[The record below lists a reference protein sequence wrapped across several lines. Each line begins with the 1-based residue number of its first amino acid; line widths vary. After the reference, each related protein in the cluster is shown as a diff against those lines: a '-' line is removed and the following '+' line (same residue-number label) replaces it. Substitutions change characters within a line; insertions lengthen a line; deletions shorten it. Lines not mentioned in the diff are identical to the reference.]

1 MEDTGVI
8 DIGPDEALFVNNKVD
23 DAKNKQVNAYEKV
36 HNKSD
41 APEANSI
48 VASLGSDHNGRT
60 DTHQTY
66 VKKNISTHKNHRNI
80 LNDRLNST
88 SEDTFFSST
97 LPQSTYP
104 SYSEYEDGVVSYD
117 YPEYQVGDQ
126 VVSLPYDFS
135 GLQFSQL
142 SEHPRVWNSQ
152 DAFLEQVGLKL
163 YMFIPAGI
171 AGILL
176 GVFLWIIAMIILRAF
191 GVAKKAVIRFIQK
204 ENSEDFEMG
213 PSNNS
218 DVTNIH
224 PESKQMHSDF
234 INSVRVSQLTAN
246 EKESIQ
252 KDCIQKRLTE
262 KTVLSPSTQS
272 SPVSLSS
279 GIGTSER
286 ESGDERDSLTSCKEL
301 HHFRDSGRTFRT
313 RTVSEPGSREAYQ
326 TELWHEKSCRRNS
339 D

>member
-23 DAKNKQVNAYEKV
+23 DAKNKQAHKKV

-48 VASLGSDHNGRT
+48 VGSLGSVHNERT
-60 DTHQTY
+60 DTDQTY
-66 VKKNISTHKNHRNI
+66 VKQNISTHKNH
-80 LNDRLNST
+80 LNSLNEHLNST
-88 SEDTFFSST
+88 SEETFFSST
-97 LPQSTYP
+97 LPEPIYP
-104 SYSEYEDGVVSYD
+104 SYSEYESYD
-117 YPEYQVGDQ
+117 YQEYHQVGDQ

-176 GVFLWIIAMIILRAF
+176 GVFLWIIAMIILRAY
-191 GVAKKAVIRFIQK
+191 GVAKKAVLRFIQK
-204 ENSEDFEMG
+204 ENPQDFEMG
-213 PSNNS
+213 PSNKS
-218 DVTNIH
+218 DMTKIH
-224 PESKQMHSDF
+224 PESKQMQSDY
-234 INSVRVSQLTAN
+234 IDSARVSQWTAN

-252 KDCIQKRLTE
+252 KDCIQKRLTGR
-262 KTVLSPSTQS
+262 TVISPSTQS

-286 ESGDERDSLTSCKEL
+286 ESGDERDSLSSCKEL
-301 HHFRDSGRTFRT
+301 QYFGGARGTLRT
-313 RTVSEPGSREAYQ
+313 RTVSEPGNRGPDP
-326 TELWHEKSCRRNS
+326 TECWHEKSCRRNS

>member
-1 MEDTGVI
+1 M
-8 DIGPDEALFVNNKVD
+8 
-23 DAKNKQVNAYEKV
+23 
-36 HNKSD
+36 
-41 APEANSI
+41 
-48 VASLGSDHNGRT
+48 
-60 DTHQTY
+60 
-66 VKKNISTHKNHRNI
+66 
-80 LNDRLNST
+80 
-88 SEDTFFSST
+88 
-97 LPQSTYP
+97 
-104 SYSEYEDGVVSYD
+104 
-117 YPEYQVGDQ
+117 
-126 VVSLPYDFS
+126 
-135 GLQFSQL
+135 
-142 SEHPRVWNSQ
+142 
-152 DAFLEQVGLKL
+152 
-163 YMFIPAGI
+163 
-171 AGILL
+171 L
-176 GVFLWIIAMIILRAF
+176 GVFLWIIAMIILRAY

-213 PSNNS
+213 PSNHS

-301 HHFRDSGRTFRT
+301 HHFGDAGRTFRT
-313 RTVSEPGSREAYQ
+313 RTVSEPGSRGAYQ